1 MEVTMF
7 APLVEIFCLI
17 DDFCKFFQDAGAI
30 ISLPTPTRKRK
41 SKAAY
46 RHRKRKSNMNL
57 SEIMTIIIL
66 FHYSNYRCLKHFYL
80 RCILGE
86 LRSYFPQATG
96 YARFVQIMPLSLMP
110 LTVFLN
116 CLKGKETGL
125 YYVDST
131 TLDVCHIKR
140 EKSHKVFKGL
150 AKKSQNSMGWF
161 FGFKLHLVINQL
173 GELMA
178 CKLTPGNVDD
188 RKPVSDMMNNLEGW
202 LFGDKGYI
210 GKEFM
215 EKLKNQFVEI
225 FTKVKK
231 NMQERIL
238 TVSQKF
244 FLKKRGIIET
254 TIGLLKH
261 QNQIEHT
268 RHRSPI
274 NAFVNLV
281 AGLIAYQINPRKPK
295 LKINKLQFE
304 QKALIMVN

>member
-1 MEVTMF
+1 MF

-30 ISLPTPTRKRK
+30 ICLPMPPRKRK

-46 RHRKRKSNMNL
+46 RHRKRKSSMNL

-66 FHYSNYRCLKHFYL
+66 FHYSNYRCFKHFYL

-96 YARFVQIMPLSLMP
+96 YTRFVQMMPVSLMP

-140 EKSHKVFKGL
+140 EKSHKVFKGV
-150 AKKSQNSMGWF
+150 AKKGHNSMGWF

-215 EKLKNQFVEI
+215 EKLKKQFVEI

-231 NMQERIL
+231 NMKERIL

-295 LKINKLQFE
+295 LKMNKLQFKN
-304 QKALIMVN
+304 KALIMVN